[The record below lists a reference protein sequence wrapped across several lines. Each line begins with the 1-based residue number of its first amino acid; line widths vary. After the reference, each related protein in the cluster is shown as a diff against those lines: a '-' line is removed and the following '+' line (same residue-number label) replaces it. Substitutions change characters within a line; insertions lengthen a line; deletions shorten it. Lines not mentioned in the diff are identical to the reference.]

1 MSAEAREHRLLRPID
16 PGRDHIRGG
25 NVAGRLPTILIY
37 GDYLC
42 PYCRQLRHVLER
54 LREAIG
60 ERMVYVFR
68 HFPNERAHPGAEL
81 MSIGSEAAGR
91 QGRFWETHDA
101 LYAREPPI
109 DGSVLRDIA
118 ASLGLDMER
127 FQQDLRDPI
136 MKRRVE
142 EDLADGRRNGV
153 TGTPTIFIDGVRY
166 DGAWDFYS
174 MLEALER
181 PVGARVQ
188 RTARAFA
195 NLPTSAGLV
204 LLAAAAG
211 AVLCANSPLAPLYRR
226 LVGAQFGVGVPS
238 GLLSLSIGN
247 WCAEGLLAIFFL
259 ILGLEIRRELAGGS
273 LADWRAAAA
282 PVLAALGAII
292 APALLY
298 RALNPGATAAGWSVP
313 ADTGIAF
320 SLAVLALFGSRAST
334 GLKVFVATYAVVDDI
349 LSIVILAVFY
359 PHTLDPRW
367 LLAGAGAVAVMAI
380 FNRWRIYAVWPYLA
394 ATIGLWLSL
403 HFAGVSGA
411 LSGIALAAF
420 LPLRPA
426 PRAEPLLAQAASAL
440 AELEH
445 AEHELERAGDPRRHL
460 RQEPVWD
467 WASRNLSA
475 AAERLLSPA
484 ERAARA
490 VEPWSTYVVLP
501 LFAFTAAGVS
511 LHADFTAPHAAA
523 VFAGTAL
530 GLALAKP
537 IGWTLTTWVAAKAGI
552 AALPADSSAL
562 AFIGAGLLCGIGDPL
577 SLLIADQA
585 FQSGAYA
592 AVAKIGVL
600 AGSVLAATL
609 GAITLSFSPEP
620 LTVAVSTPNIT
631 DTPPATDGSTPSD
644 RL

>member
-1 MSAEAREHRLLRPID
+1 MSTPGRERRLLRPVD
-16 PGRDHIRGG
+16 PRRDHIRGG
-25 NVAGRLPTILIY
+25 EAGERPLTILIY
-37 GDYLC
+37 GDFLC
-42 PYCRQLRHVLER
+42 PYCRR
-54 LREAIG
+54 LRLVLDRLRAALA

-81 MSIGSEAAGR
+81 LSIGAEAAGR
-91 QGRFWETHDA
+91 QGRYWEMHDA
-101 LYAREPPI
+101 LYGREPPI
-109 DGSVLRDIA
+109 DESTLLEIA
-118 ASLGLDMER
+118 ASLGLDMHRFER
-127 FQQDLRDPI
+127 DRREPALRQ
-136 MKRRVE
+136 RVD

-166 DGAWDFYS
+166 DGAWDFHS
-174 MLEALER
+174 MLEALEQ

-204 LLAAAAG
+204 LLAAGAA
-211 AVLCANSPLAPLYRR
+211 AVVCANTPLAPFYRR
-226 LVGAQFGVGVPS
+226 LVSAQFGVAAPE
-238 GLLSLSIGN
+238 GLLSLSIAS

-273 LADWRAAAA
+273 LADRRAAAA
-282 PVLAALGAII
+282 PVLAALGAVI
-292 APALLY
+292 APALFY
-298 RALNPGATAAGWSVP
+298 RALNAGPTAAGWSIP

-320 SLAVLALFGSRAST
+320 TLAVLALFGARASA
-334 GLKVFVATYAVVDDI
+334 GLKVFVATYAVADDVIAI
-349 LSIVILAVFY
+349 LILAVFY
-359 PHTLDPRW
+359 PHTLDPEW
-367 LLAGAGAVAVMAI
+367 FLLSAATIGAMAV
-380 FNRWRIYAVWPYLA
+380 FNRWRIYAVWPYVT

-411 LSGIALAAF
+411 LSGIVLAAF

-426 PRAEPLLAQAASAL
+426 PKATPLLAQAATAL

-445 AEHELERAGDPRRHL
+445 AEHELKRAGDPRRGL

-484 ERAARA
+484 ERVESA
-490 VEPWSTYVVLP
+490 VEPWSTYFVLP

-511 LHADFTAPHAAA
+511 LHADFNTPHAPA

-537 IGWTLTTWVAAKAGI
+537 TGWILTTWLAAKARLVR
-552 AALPADSSAL
+552 LPGDTSAL
-562 AFIGAGLLCGIGDPL
+562 AFVGAGLLCGIGDPL
-577 SLLIADQA
+577 SLLMADQA
-585 FQSGAYA
+585 FQSDAYS

-600 AGSVLAATL
+600 AGSVLAAVL
-609 GAITLSFSPEP
+609 GAIALSFSPKP
-620 LTVAVSTPNIT
+620 TTAL
-631 DTPPATDGSTPSD
+631 
-644 RL
+644 

>member
-1 MSAEAREHRLLRPID
+1 MNAAAREHRLLRPID
-16 PGRDHIRGG
+16 PRRDHVRGG
-25 NVAGRLPTILIY
+25 DAAGRLLTILIY

-42 PYCRQLRHVLER
+42 PYCRRLRYVLER
-54 LREAIG
+54 LRSALG

-91 QGRFWETHDA
+91 QGRFWEMHDA
-101 LYAREPPI
+101 LYSREPSI
-109 DGSVLRDIA
+109 DESALCEIA
-118 ASLGLDMER
+118 ASLGLDVER
-127 FQQDLRDPI
+127 FKRDLDDSALRG
-136 MKRRVE
+136 RVE
-142 EDLADGRRNGV
+142 EDLSDGRRNGV
-153 TGTPTIFIDGVRY
+153 TATPTIFIDGVRY

-204 LLAAAAG
+204 LLAAAAA
-211 AVLCANSPLAPLYRR
+211 AVLCANSPLAPFYRR
-226 LVGAQFGVGVPS
+226 LVGAQFGFDAPT
-238 GLLSLSIGN
+238 GLLSLSIAN

-259 ILGLEIRRELAGGS
+259 ILGLEIRRELTGGS
-273 LADWRAAAA
+273 LADRRAAAA
-282 PVLAALGAII
+282 PILAALGGI
-292 APALLY
+292 AGPALLY
-298 RALNPGATAAGWSVP
+298 RVLNPGATDAGWSIP

-320 SLAVLALFGSRAST
+320 TLAVLALFGSRASA
-334 GLKVFVATYAVVDDI
+334 GLKVFVATYAVADDI

-359 PHTLDPRW
+359 PHTLDPTW
-367 LLAGAGAVAVMAI
+367 FLAGAGAIIAMAI
-380 FNRWRIYAVWPYLA
+380 FNRWRIYAIWPYLTA
-394 ATIGLWLSL
+394 AIGLWLSL
-403 HFAGVSGA
+403 HLAGVSGA

-426 PRAEPLLAQAASAL
+426 PRAGPLLAQAATAL

-445 AEHELERAGDPRRHL
+445 AEHELKRAGNLRHVQ
-460 RQEPVWD
+460 QEPVWD

-484 ERAARA
+484 ERVERA
-490 VEPWSTYVVLP
+490 VEPWSTYLVLP

-511 LHADFTAPHAAA
+511 LHADFSMPHALP
-523 VFAGTAL
+523 VFAGVAL

-537 IGWTLTTWVAAKAGI
+537 AGWILATWVAAKARI
-552 AALPADSSAL
+552 AVPPADTSVL

-577 SLLIADQA
+577 SLLMAEQA
-585 FQSGAYA
+585 FQGGAYA
-592 AVAKIGVL
+592 AIAKIGVL
-600 AGSVLAATL
+600 AGSVLAAIL
-609 GAITLSFSPEP
+609 GASALSLSPEP
-620 LTVAVSTPNIT
+620 HTVTFSTQKESR
-631 DTPPATDGSTPSD
+631 A
-644 RL
+644 